1 MRRPALGVLA
11 GVSLFLSILGPAVLT
26 AGPAAAAPSE
36 SCVNV
41 AINDVSKAEGNLL
54 TTDFDFT
61 VTVTFPTGCN
71 NTAGEAVDYAT
82 QDGTRRRPSVPAR
95 TTSRPAARCRGCRA
109 TRRHNTST

>member
-26 AGPAAAAPSE
+26 AGPAAAATSE

-41 AINDVSKAEGNLL
+41 AINDVSKAEGNLASS
-54 TTDFDFT
+54 TDFDFT

-82 QDGTRRRPSVPAR
+82 QDGTATSAVGPSQDYQS
-95 TTSRPAARCRGCRA
+95 TSG
-109 TRRHNTST
+109 